1 MELMNISLD
10 QFYKFV
16 YKKLESRLP
25 EQMLGK
31 ISITVSK
38 LKLNIHS
45 RLSNS

>member
-16 YKKLESRLP
+16 YKKLEKRIP

-31 ISITVSK
+31 ISVTVST
-38 LKLNIHS
+38 L
-45 RLSNS
+45 